1 MSNTELRKQIQ
12 EDFFILDGAT
22 GSNLQK
28 AGMKSGECPEQWILN
43 HPDIFI
49 DLQKKYIEAGSD
61 AVYAPTFTSTRV
73 KLDEYGL
80 GAKQREYVGK
90 LVGLSKQAVEE
101 SRTDRKRPCVQTYAG
116 RKLNWS
122 RLSNSSHYRP

>member
-49 DLQKKYIEAGSD
+49 DLQKKYIGAGSD
-61 AVYAPTFTSTRV
+61 AVYAPTFKMCIRDRI
-73 KLDEYGL
+73 K
-80 GAKQREYVGK
+80 REKRLWG
-90 LVGLSKQAVEE
+90 
-101 SRTDRKRPCVQTYAG
+101 SRWG
-116 RKLNWS
+116 FM
-122 RLSNSSHYRP
+122 

>member
-49 DLQKKYIEAGSD
+49 DLQKKIYWGRI
-61 AVYAPTFTSTRV
+61 RC
-73 KLDEYGL
+73 
-80 GAKQREYVGK
+80 
-90 LVGLSKQAVEE
+90 
-101 SRTDRKRPCVQTYAG
+101 CVCTYFYQHQSEI
-116 RKLNWS
+116 R
-122 RLSNSSHYRP
+122 

>member
-49 DLQKKYIEAGSD
+49 DL
-61 AVYAPTFTSTRV
+61 
-73 KLDEYGL
+73 
-80 GAKQREYVGK
+80 
-90 LVGLSKQAVEE
+90 
-101 SRTDRKRPCVQTYAG
+101 
-116 RKLNWS
+116 
-122 RLSNSSHYRP
+122 